1 MKMGEVLNI
10 TQIWKTFF
18 FPIVSMIFIFLF
30 LILLVG
36 KSGIVKIYQKYK
48 IIKVDDKY
56 YHHKRIKIK
65 KNFRNTDPHPVI
77 FLPVSEIGQK
87 TIIMIRKPAIIF
99 TIVLVFAYA
108 MYKLM
113 MVCANLYPITYAY
126 SGSNL
131 LLYSTYKE
139 NIAEIWTYFPNYT
152 LEALYE
158 KINIMGAEC
167 SYAKYFDN
175 SFCVMLGNIAKIC
188 SIFCVLNVFLQK
200 PRARRYLKTLFLLI
214 MCLGMIIF
222 FYYIQFQEEANVL
235 RQKVYYV
242 QQQLVLEKPSV
253 LWNWE
258 KFQIAVENV
267 DNELRYVKD
276 KRFYGAFSL
285 YIGKYTIEF

>member
-1 MKMGEVLNI
+1 MGEVLNI

-56 YHHKRIKIK
+56 YHPKRIKIK

-113 MVCANLYPITYAY
+113 MVCV
-126 SGSNL
+126 SN
-131 LLYSTYKE
+131 
-139 NIAEIWTYFPNYT
+139 
-152 LEALYE
+152 
-158 KINIMGAEC
+158 
-167 SYAKYFDN
+167 
-175 SFCVMLGNIAKIC
+175 
-188 SIFCVLNVFLQK
+188 NV
-200 PRARRYLKTLFLLI
+200 
-214 MCLGMIIF
+214 CL
-222 FYYIQFQEEANVL
+222 
-235 RQKVYYV
+235 
-242 QQQLVLEKPSV
+242 
-253 LWNWE
+253 
-258 KFQIAVENV
+258 
-267 DNELRYVKD
+267 
-276 KRFYGAFSL
+276 
-285 YIGKYTIEF
+285 